1 MFLKHKRFKK
11 TYMKILIK
19 LTLLS
24 IGISGF
30 AQTQNY
36 AANYNHR
43 LIDTERF
50 TGKYHQSNSDFENS
64 NHTSINDNADFD
76 NFKNNFIKVFLKQ
89 FPQYALYSGLHDYD
103 AFIDIP
109 DVKSRENDIRFAENY
124 LKKLKQFS
132 LSRLNDLNKID
143 YHLMENQL
151 NQIIWSYN
159 ELKDWQW
166 NPSSYNVGEAF
177 AMILEGQHTSL
188 ENRLKD
194 LGKKATFVSDYYE
207 AAKKNIDKPVEVLQN
222 LAISQN
228 KGSLEIFEQNITD
241 SVKVSKLSEAEK
253 QSILKNTASAA
264 QAIKNYIAWLESYK
278 PAERRDFRLGE
289 KLYQQ
294 KFGFDIQS
302 SLSAKELCDYALK
315 RKIFI
320 HGEMAKLAKQLWTK
334 YYGNAPLPD
343 SDQKIIRKVLD
354 TLSSQH
360 SKPEEFQATI
370 EKQLPELVKFIN
382 DKNLLYLDPAK
393 PLVVRKEPAYMA
405 GVAGA
410 SISPPGPFESNAN
423 TYYNVGS
430 LEGWS
435 ADDKESYLRE
445 YNDYML
451 QILNIHEAI
460 PGHYTQLVYS
470 NKSPSI
476 IKSVFANGS
485 MVEGWAVYGE
495 QMMLEN
501 GYGNN
506 APEMWLVWYKWN
518 LRSVCNTIL
527 DYSVHTKNMSKED
540 ALKLLI
546 DDAFQEKQEA
556 EGKWRRVSVT
566 SVQLTSYYNGY
577 QEIINLRDKIKER
590 DGKNFNLK
598 NFNET
603 FLSFG
608 SSPVKYISQ
617 IMLKL

>member
-1 MFLKHKRFKK
+1 MK
-11 TYMKILIK
+11 TLIQ
-19 LTLLS
+19 LTL
-24 IGISGF
+24 IGIGIYGF
-30 AQTQNY
+30 AKSQNY

-43 LIDTERF
+43 LIDTKIF
-50 TGKYHQSNSDFENS
+50 TEKYHQSISDFKNS
-64 NHTSINDNADFD
+64 NKSIDADAEFD

-103 AFIDIP
+103 ATLGIP
-109 DVKSRENDIRFAENY
+109 DTKSRENDIQFAKNY
-124 LKKLKQFS
+124 LKKLNAFS
-132 LSRLNDLNKID
+132 LNQLNDLNKID
-143 YHLMENQL
+143 YHLIENQL

-166 NPSSYNVGEAF
+166 NPSSYNVGEQF
-177 AMILEGQHTSL
+177 AMILSGQHTSL

-194 LGKKATFVSDYYE
+194 LGKKAIFVSNYYE

-228 KGSLEIFEQNITD
+228 KGSLETFEKSIPD
-241 SVKVSKLSEAEK
+241 SIKVSKLSETEK
-253 QSILKNTASAA
+253 QSILKNTALAT

-302 SLSAKELCDYALK
+302 SFSAKALYDYALK

-382 DKNLLYLDPAK
+382 EKNLLYLDPNK

-410 SISPPGPFESNAN
+410 SISSPGPFESNAN

-435 ADDKESYLRE
+435 AEDKESYLRE
-445 YNDYML
+445 YNNYML

-476 IKSVFANGS
+476 IKSIFGNGS

-527 DYSVHTKNMSKED
+527 DYSVHTQNMSKED

-590 DGKNFNLK
+590 NGKNFSLK
-598 NFNET
+598 NFNEK
-603 FLSFG
+603 FLSYG

-617 IMLKL
+617 IML